1 MLGEQEALAVQIDK
15 QKEMNVRE
23 KILIWEKEKEI
34 LVPY

>member
-1 MLGEQEALAVQIDK
+1 MLSEQEASTVQIGK

-34 LVPY
+34 LVPC